1 MFGLGMAREG
11 KIMSVVKGVESW
23 LLKRFDAIST
33 ISYSMIEIAKTKGVD
48 ENKIIYF
55 PNWSDIEFVTPNSDG
70 TALKKEWG
78 FSACDKVILY
88 AGNIGHKQ
96 GLEIVLEAAKYF
108 QAQTEIKFVLVGT
121 GGYAAILIGL
131 AAKMKLNNIFFKPL
145 QPWENVPQML
155 ALADIHLVVQ
165 KKGAADAV
173 LPSKLTNILS
183 AGGHALVT
191 AERHTELGAIADKHV
206 GVFHCVEP
214 ENVTA
219 FINGIKHL
227 LNDDLT
233 TYNIIARKFAES
245 NLDKDKILAQFIEN
259 LAVLTK
265 TKMY

>member
-1 MFGLGMAREG
+1 
-11 KIMSVVKGVESW
+11 
-23 LLKRFDAIST
+23 
-33 ISYSMIEIAKTKGVD
+33 MIEIAKTKGVD
-48 ENKIIYF
+48 ESKIIYF
-55 PNWSDIEFVTPNSDG
+55 PNWSDTLFVTPNSDG
-70 TALKKEWG
+70 SALKTEWG
-78 FSACDKVILY
+78 FKANDKVILY
-88 AGNIGHKQ
+88 AGNIGNKQ
-96 GLEIVLEAAKYF
+96 GLEIVLEAAQYF
-108 QAQTEIKFVLVGT
+108 RAKTDIKFVLVGA
-121 GGYAAILIGL
+121 GAYAATLTGL
-131 AAKMKLNNIFFKPL
+131 AAKLKLKNVFFKPL